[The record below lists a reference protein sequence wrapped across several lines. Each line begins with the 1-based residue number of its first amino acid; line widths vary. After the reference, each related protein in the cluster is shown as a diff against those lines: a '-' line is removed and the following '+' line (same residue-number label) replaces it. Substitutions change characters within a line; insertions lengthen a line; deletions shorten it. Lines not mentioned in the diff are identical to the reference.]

1 MKKIQPVRGTK
12 DVLEDEYLLRLQT
25 IAQFRS
31 LTNQYGFREI
41 ETPIIEDSE
50 VFKKSLGLSSDIIK
64 KETYTFKDRSNNE
77 ITLRPEGTASI
88 IRCFINSKL
97 HQTLPQKLTYDG
109 PMFRYDRPQRGR
121 LRQFHQL
128 GAEIIGVKDIS
139 ADLELIYM
147 ARDFLNRIKIS
158 DSFFK
163 IHINS
168 LGDKESRTKY
178 SKELQNF
185 FRDHIKVLT
194 AESLD
199 RLDKNPLRI
208 LDTKNKDEQK
218 ILKKAP
224 KLKDFLN
231 NESSDI
237 FDQFQGECKKLQ
249 IPFIVN
255 HNLVRGLDY
264 YNNICYEFISDYLGS
279 QDSFLAGGR
288 YDGLIKSMNG
298 PDYPGCGFAAGL
310 ERILLMYKDVS
321 VIVPGLHL
329 IVIAVGKENKIKA
342 MRIINKIRSQVAN
355 RVTIM
360 ELICKDNLSK
370 GLKYASEKNA
380 SHAIILGEEEISN
393 HKIIIRDLKKKKQKT
408 IQMSE
413 FVKEVSNLK

>member
-199 RLDKNPLRI
+199 RLDKNPLTI

-231 NESSDI
+231 NES
-237 FDQFQGECKKLQ
+237 
-249 IPFIVN
+249 
-255 HNLVRGLDY
+255 
-264 YNNICYEFISDYLGS
+264 
-279 QDSFLAGGR
+279 
-288 YDGLIKSMNG
+288 
-298 PDYPGCGFAAGL
+298 
-310 ERILLMYKDVS
+310 
-321 VIVPGLHL
+321 
-329 IVIAVGKENKIKA
+329 
-342 MRIINKIRSQVAN
+342 
-355 RVTIM
+355 
-360 ELICKDNLSK
+360 
-370 GLKYASEKNA
+370 
-380 SHAIILGEEEISN
+380 
-393 HKIIIRDLKKKKQKT
+393 
-408 IQMSE
+408 
-413 FVKEVSNLK
+413 